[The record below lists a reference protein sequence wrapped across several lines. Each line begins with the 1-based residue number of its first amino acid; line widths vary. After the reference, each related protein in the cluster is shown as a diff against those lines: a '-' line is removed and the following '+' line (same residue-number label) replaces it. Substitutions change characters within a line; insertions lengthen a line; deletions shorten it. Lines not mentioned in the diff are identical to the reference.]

1 MAIPPHLDQ
10 AGYKPY
16 KLAILLLSY
25 LPTVLQYTNSRTLHR
40 KSRKSNMGVFRS
52 TSSPSALSPS
62 HSSKT
67 RPTRPTRSYRI
78 LKSLVAKRKLFKK
91 RNAVSLALVAAE
103 WALPK
108 ASAYLTSANST
119 PLIDPCALLTTEAAA
134 ICPLTGNRTTTCTN
148 LILEMKAIDYIGLG
162 RRLLKPANAAVCSLG
177 PCAACICAHFA
188 LQFPNGIP
196 DADELNESELEG
208 TLVKWVTFS
217 CLQNWVLLP
226 EPREK
231 LFKWLTRVFGGAAA
245 KQIEALL
252 LKLTLKVGSLVAL
265 LFKKVRRMRG
275 GGVPAGENNVP
286 AGEVGVPVEGN
297 GVRVEGDD
305 VPAGENNVPAGE
317 VGVPVEGNGVR
328 AEGDDVPAAS
338 NPNEDI
344 EMIDALST
352 PITDQPPNT
361 IDGITDPVATP
372 TTPTSS
378 TQEIP
383 TRILRQIN
391 RTPRGQPH
399 YTEYRVEY
407 NNGDIAAK
415 WVLKETLEDA
425 PEFYN
430 LRDGFVA
437 KKAGK
442 IINGKEG
449 KGKNR
454 C

>member
-1 MAIPPHLDQ
+1 
-10 AGYKPY
+10 
-16 KLAILLLSY
+16 
-25 LPTVLQYTNSRTLHR
+25 
-40 KSRKSNMGVFRS
+40 
-52 TSSPSALSPS
+52 
-62 HSSKT
+62 
-67 RPTRPTRSYRI
+67 
-78 LKSLVAKRKLFKK
+78 
-91 RNAVSLALVAAE
+91 
-103 WALPK
+103 
-108 ASAYLTSANST
+108 
-119 PLIDPCALLTTEAAA
+119 
-134 ICPLTGNRTTTCTN
+134 
-148 LILEMKAIDYIGLG
+148 MKATDYIGLG

-196 DADELNESELEG
+196 DSDELNESELEG

-252 LKLTLKVGSLVAL
+252 LKGTLKVGNLVAL

-286 AGEVGVPVEGN
+286 AGEVGVPVERN
-297 GVRVEGDD
+297 GV
-305 VPAGENNVPAGE
+305 P
-317 VGVPVEGNGVR
+317 

-338 NPNEDI
+338 NQNEHI

-352 PITDQPPNT
+352 PVTDQLPNT
-361 IDGITDPVATP
+361 IDGITDPVDTHK
-372 TTPTSS
+372 TPTSS

-383 TRILRQIN
+383 TRILREIN

-407 NNGDIAAK
+407 NDGDIAAK

-454 C
+454 Y